1 MENIK
6 NHHAKKHEKI
16 QKSKAKNKSD
26 VILFDKLK
34 GKLGCRWEKFCLFCF
49 FSLDFQSTNATRQK
63 PIIAIFDR
71 PTGRNK
77 GIIFI
82 I

>member
-1 MENIK
+1 MKKYK
-6 NHHAKKHEKI
+6 NRKLKRKQQEGG
-16 QKSKAKNKSD
+16 D
-26 VILFDKLK
+26 VILFDKLE

-49 FSLDFQSTNATRQK
+49 FSLDFHNNSHRPTDQK

-82 I
+82 ISPT